1 MHKISQKYFDSLY
14 DMVVDEEFDT
24 DAVEMD
30 VNNNNKLKQS
40 NIINFIKKVAD
51 QNVNINESDLSG
63 LLSVGNACI
72 ENVLMYGDI
81 NSQYSPGIR
90 YWYWPYYKN
99 ITDEYNIVYKTK
111 RGQPAIEF
119 NAGYV
124 INDWYI
130 ESVYDTFKDEMMN
143 NQTAS
148 FSME

>member
-40 NIINFIKKVAD
+40 NIINFIKKLSNE
-51 QNVNINESDLSG
+51 NVNNTGSDL
-63 LLSVGNACI
+63 LLSVGDACI
-72 ENVLMYGDI
+72 ENVAMYGDI

-99 ITDEYNIVYKTK
+99 ITHEYNIVYK
-111 RGQPAIEF
+111 RSDGQHVIEF